1 MNIFVPGRL
10 CLFGEHSD
18 WAGLYNR
25 TNSAVEPGMA
35 IVTGIEQGIYGYAE
49 RSEKFRFRALKDDGT
64 HDAWIEWPL
73 SVKQLKATAEEGG
86 YYSYVAGVA
95 AFMLEY
101 YDVGGL
107 SIDITKVTLPI
118 KKGLSSSAAICVLV
132 ARAFNMVYDLQ
143 ISVRGEMEAAYRGE
157 IMTPSRCGRLDQ
169 ACAYG
174 TKPVLMRFA
183 SENIE
188 VERLAVGKELH
199 WVFADLNGEK
209 DTMKILSSL
218 NACYPYAQD
227 QKSKNVQEAL
237 GPENR
242 RIVEQVIKAM
252 RAGDAVRIGELMD
265 ESQRIFDKMVAPA
278 CPSELTSPLL
288 HEVMADARVRALSL
302 GVKGVGSHGDGT
314 VQMICKDAEDQ
325 EALCAY
331 LKGRGLEAF
340 CFTIPA
346 QRSIRKAII
355 PVAGYGT
362 RMFPATKVIKK
373 ELLPVVD
380 KDGIIKP
387 ALLILLQEIERAGIE
402 EIGLII
408 NPEDQADF
416 DRLFKRDLALDHYR
430 KLPRKLR
437 EINVAIQQLGQ
448 KITYIYQEEQLGFG
462 HAVYQAHDFAGD
474 DAVLMLLG
482 DHIYSTANAK
492 NCTEQLLEAYE
503 SSGQLTIA
511 LDEISVDRTMYY
523 GTVTGQFIDGEE
535 RRMQIS
541 DIVEKP
547 TAEYAEAHLGVRGK
561 KGEARYYCVFG
572 QYVLTPQTFELLGRN
587 IREGRKAG
595 SEYELTSVLREICMT
610 DGMTGYRVDGKRY
623 DIGIPQE
630 YRKTVCDYG
639 HEGTGRNNAT
649 ESESE

>member
-73 SVKQLKATAEEGG
+73 SVKQLKATAEEGS

-630 YRKTVCDYG
+630 YRKTVSDFG
-639 HEGTGRNNAT
+639 HERTGRNSAT
-649 ESESE
+649 ESENE

>member
-346 QRSIRKAII
+346 QRSIRKAI
-355 PVAGYGT
+355 
-362 RMFPATKVIKK
+362 R
-373 ELLPVVD
+373 
-380 KDGIIKP
+380 
-387 ALLILLQEIERAGIE
+387 
-402 EIGLII
+402 
-408 NPEDQADF
+408 
-416 DRLFKRDLALDHYR
+416 
-430 KLPRKLR
+430 
-437 EINVAIQQLGQ
+437 
-448 KITYIYQEEQLGFG
+448 
-462 HAVYQAHDFAGD
+462 
-474 DAVLMLLG
+474 
-482 DHIYSTANAK
+482 
-492 NCTEQLLEAYE
+492 
-503 SSGQLTIA
+503 
-511 LDEISVDRTMYY
+511 
-523 GTVTGQFIDGEE
+523 
-535 RRMQIS
+535 
-541 DIVEKP
+541 
-547 TAEYAEAHLGVRGK
+547 
-561 KGEARYYCVFG
+561 
-572 QYVLTPQTFELLGRN
+572 
-587 IREGRKAG
+587 
-595 SEYELTSVLREICMT
+595 
-610 DGMTGYRVDGKRY
+610 
-623 DIGIPQE
+623 
-630 YRKTVCDYG
+630 
-639 HEGTGRNNAT
+639 
-649 ESESE
+649 

>member
-25 TNSAVEPGMA
+25 TNSAVEPGLA

-49 RSEKFRFRALKDDGT
+49 RSEKFRFRAMKDDGT
-64 HDAWIEWPL
+64 HDEWIEWPL

-265 ESQRIFDKMVAPA
+265 ESQRIFDKMIAPA
-278 CPSELTSPLL
+278 CPSELASPLL

-331 LKGRGLEAF
+331 LKSKGLEAF

-362 RMFPATKVIKK
+362 RMFPATKVVKK

-380 KDGIIKP
+380 KDGIAKP

-408 NPEDQADF
+408 NPEDRADF

-430 KLPRKLR
+430 KLPKKLR

-482 DHIYSTANAK
+482 DHIYSSTNVK
-492 NCTEQLLEAYE
+492 SCTEQLLEAYE
-503 SSGQLTIA
+503 SSGQLMIA
-511 LDEISVDRTMYY
+511 LDEITVDRTMYY
-523 GTVTGQFIDGEE
+523 GTVTGQFIDSEE

-547 TAEYAEAHLGVRGK
+547 TAEYAEAHLGVRDK
-561 KGEARYYCVFG
+561 KGEVRYYCVFG
-572 QYVLTPQTFELLGRN
+572 QYVLTPQAFELLGRN

-595 SEYELTSVLREICMT
+595 SEYELTSVLREICVT

-630 YRKTVCDYG
+630 YRETI
-639 HEGTGRNNAT
+639 GTFGG
-649 ESESE
+649 E

>member
-73 SVKQLKATAEEGG
+73 SVKQLKATAEEGS

-448 KITYIYQEEQLGFG
+448 KITYIYQ
-462 HAVYQAHDFAGD
+462 
-474 DAVLMLLG
+474 
-482 DHIYSTANAK
+482 
-492 NCTEQLLEAYE
+492 
-503 SSGQLTIA
+503 
-511 LDEISVDRTMYY
+511 
-523 GTVTGQFIDGEE
+523 
-535 RRMQIS
+535 
-541 DIVEKP
+541 
-547 TAEYAEAHLGVRGK
+547 
-561 KGEARYYCVFG
+561 
-572 QYVLTPQTFELLGRN
+572 
-587 IREGRKAG
+587 
-595 SEYELTSVLREICMT
+595 
-610 DGMTGYRVDGKRY
+610 
-623 DIGIPQE
+623 
-630 YRKTVCDYG
+630 
-639 HEGTGRNNAT
+639 
-649 ESESE
+649 

>member
-639 HEGTGRNNAT
+639 HEGTGRNSAT

>member
-288 HEVMADARVRALSL
+288 HEVMADARVRELSL

-630 YRKTVCDYG
+630 YRKTVSDFG
-639 HEGTGRNNAT
+639 HERTGRNSAT